1 MKIEQL
7 LFCDQS
13 TIRDFLPFTFTRP
26 SAELRAGILT
36 FAERWQRLLGIT
48 QVNYLTADYLQG
60 KYPYTGV
67 SEEVT
72 LFICANFLPT
82 PRFLEQVRSLEVGES
97 ITYQGRQLAFL
108 GKSITLSSIPS
119 IEWEEPLVLFEK
131 PTDLFT
137 YNDKA
142 IDFDFELLTKG
153 RTSAPLSPTNGFLG
167 DKANLFIEEGA
178 KVEFATLNCQ
188 KGKIYI
194 GKDAEVM
201 EGSHLRGSIALC
213 EHATVNMGAKLYGAT
228 TIGPYSKVGG
238 EISNSV
244 IWGYSNKG
252 HDGFLGN
259 SVLGQWCNL
268 GADTNVSNLKN
279 TYNTIQLWDYQKG
292 SYTSSGLQFC
302 GVLMGDHSKTAINTQ
317 INSGTT
323 VGVFANLFSAG
334 FPSKYIPNFAWG
346 ASAEK
351 YRLEEA
357 FAVAERVMA
366 RRGIAFDE
374 KEQHILQWLFD
385 NQ

>member
-36 FAERWQRLLGIT
+36 FAERWQRLLGVEKIAY
-48 QVNYLTADYLQG
+48 NTADYLSG
-60 KYPYTGV
+60 KYPK
-67 SEEVT
+67 SNT
-72 LFICANFLPT
+72 LEGTLSIYANFLPT
-82 PRFLEQVRSLEVGES
+82 PRLLEQLRSLKVGES
-97 ITYQGRQLAFL
+97 ITYQGRQLAFMNNGL
-108 GKSITLSSIPS
+108 TLSPISP
-119 IEWEEPLVLFEK
+119 IEWEEPLVVFEK

-142 IDFDFELLTKG
+142 IDFDFKLLTKG
-153 RTSAPLSPTNGFLG
+153 RTSVPLSPTNGFLG

-292 SYTSSGLQFC
+292 GYTSSGLQFC

-317 INSGTT
+317 LNSGTT
-323 VGVFANLFSAG
+323 IGVFANLFSAG

-366 RRGIAFDE
+366 RRGIAFDQ
-374 KEQHILQWLFD
+374 KEQDILQWLFD

>member
-36 FAERWQRLLGIT
+36 FAERWQRLLGVEKIAY
-48 QVNYLTADYLQG
+48 NTADYLSG
-60 KYPYTGV
+60 KYPK
-67 SEEVT
+67 SNT
-72 LFICANFLPT
+72 LEGTLSIYANFLPT
-82 PRFLEQVRSLEVGES
+82 RRLLEQLRSLKVGES
-97 ITYQGRQLAFL
+97 ITYQGRQLAFMNDGL
-108 GKSITLSSIPS
+108 TLS
-119 IEWEEPLVLFEK
+119 IEWEEPLVVFEK
-131 PTDLFT
+131 PTDIFT

-292 SYTSSGLQFC
+292 GYTSSGLQFC

-317 INSGTT
+317 LNSGTT

-346 ASAEK
+346 VSAEK
-351 YRLEEA
+351 YRLDEA

-366 RRGIAFDE
+366 RRGIAFDQ

>member
-1 MKIEQL
+1 MKIDRL
-7 LFCDQS
+7 LFEDKN
-13 TIRDFLPFTFTRP
+13 IIKDFFPLTFTRP
-26 SAELRAGILT
+26 LAELRAGVLT

-48 QVNYLTADYLQG
+48 QVDYLTADYLQG

-67 SEEVT
+67 LEEVT
-72 LFICANFLPT
+72 LFIYANFLPT

-108 GKSITLSSIPS
+108 GKSITLSSIPP
-119 IEWEEPLVLFEK
+119 IEWEEPLVVFEK

-167 DKANLFIEEGA
+167 DKADLFIEEGA

-201 EGSHLRGSIALC
+201 EGSHLRGPIALC

-292 SYTSSGLQFC
+292 GYSSSGLQFC

-317 INSGTT
+317 LNSGTT

-346 ASAEK
+346 ASADK
-351 YRLEEA
+351 YRLDEA

-366 RRGIAFDE
+366 RRGIAFDQ
-374 KEQHILQWLFD
+374 KEQDILQWLFD

>member
-36 FAERWQRLLGIT
+36 FAERWQRLLGVEKIAY
-48 QVNYLTADYLQG
+48 NTADYLSG
-60 KYPYTGV
+60 KYPK
-67 SEEVT
+67 SNT
-72 LFICANFLPT
+72 LEGTLSIYANFLPT
-82 PRFLEQVRSLEVGES
+82 PRFLEQLRSLEVGES
-97 ITYQGRQLAFL
+97 ITYQGRTLAFL
-108 GKSITLSSIPS
+108 GKSITLSSIPP
-119 IEWEEPLVLFEK
+119 IEWEEPLVVFEK

-137 YNDKA
+137 YNNKA

-292 SYTSSGLQFC
+292 GYTSSGLQFC

-317 INSGTT
+317 LNSGTT
-323 VGVFANLFSAG
+323 IGVFANLFSAG

-351 YRLEEA
+351 YRLDEA

-366 RRGIAFDE
+366 RRGIAFDQR
-374 KEQHILQWLFD
+374 EQHILQWLFD

>member
-1 MKIEQL
+1 MKIDRL
-7 LFCDQS
+7 LFEDKN
-13 TIRDFLPFTFTRP
+13 IIKDFFPLTFTRP
-26 SAELRAGILT
+26 SAELRAGVLT

-48 QVNYLTADYLQG
+48 QVDYLTADYLQG

-67 SEEVT
+67 SEKVT
-72 LFICANFLPT
+72 LSIYANFLPT
-82 PRFLEQVRSLEVGES
+82 PRFLEQLRSLEVGES

-142 IDFDFELLTKG
+142 IEFDFELLTKG

-201 EGSHLRGSIALC
+201 EGSHLRGPIALC

-292 SYTSSGLQFC
+292 DYTSSGLQFC

-323 VGVFANLFSAG
+323 IGVFANLFSAG

-374 KEQHILQWLFD
+374 KEQYILQWLFD

>member
-1 MKIEQL
+1 MKIERL
-7 LFCDQS
+7 LFEDKN
-13 TIRDFLPFTFTRP
+13 IIKDFFPFTFTRP
-26 SAELRAGILT
+26 SAELRTGILT
-36 FAERWQRLLGIT
+36 FSERWQRLLGIT
-48 QVNYLTADYLQG
+48 QVSYLTADYLQG

-72 LFICANFLPT
+72 LSIYANFLPT
-82 PRFLEQVRSLEVGES
+82 PRLLEQLHSLEVGES
-97 ITYQGRQLAFL
+97 ITYQGRTLAFV
-108 GKSITLSSIPS
+108 GKSITLSSIPP
-119 IEWEEPLVLFEK
+119 IEWEEPLVVFEK

-167 DKANLFIEEGA
+167 DRADLFIEEGA

-201 EGSHLRGSIALC
+201 EGSHLRGPIALC

-292 SYTSSGLQFC
+292 DYTSSGLQFC

-346 ASAEK
+346 TSADK
-351 YRLEEA
+351 YRLDEA

-366 RRGIAFDE
+366 RRGIAFDQR
-374 KEQHILQWLFD
+374 EQHILQWLFD

>member
-1 MKIEQL
+1 MKIERL
-7 LFCDQS
+7 LFEDKNI
-13 TIRDFLPFTFTRP
+13 IRDFFPFTFTRP

-36 FAERWQRLLGIT
+36 FSERWQRLLGIT
-48 QVNYLTADYLQG
+48 QVSYLTADYLQG

-72 LFICANFLPT
+72 LSIYANFLPT
-82 PRFLEQVRSLEVGES
+82 PRLLEQLRSLEVGES
-97 ITYQGRQLAFL
+97 ITYQGRMLAFV
-108 GKSITLSSIPS
+108 GKSITLSSIPP
-119 IEWEEPLVLFEK
+119 IEWEEPLVVFEK

-137 YNDKA
+137 YNEKA
-142 IDFDFELLTKG
+142 IDFDFKLLTQG
-153 RTSAPLSPTNGFLG
+153 RTSTPLSPTNGFLG
-167 DKANLFIEEGA
+167 DKADFFIEEGA

-201 EGSHLRGSIALC
+201 EGSHLRGPIALC

-292 SYTSSGLQFC
+292 GYSSSGLQFC

-317 INSGTT
+317 LNSGTT
-323 VGVFANLFSAG
+323 IGVFANLFSAG

-346 ASAEK
+346 VSADK
-351 YRLEEA
+351 YRLDEA
-357 FAVAERVMA
+357 FSVAERVMA

-374 KEQHILQWLFD
+374 KEQDILQWLFD

>member
-36 FAERWQRLLGIT
+36 FAERWQRLLGVEKIAY
-48 QVNYLTADYLQG
+48 NTADYLSG
-60 KYPYTGV
+60 KYPK
-67 SEEVT
+67 SNT
-72 LFICANFLPT
+72 LEGTLSIYANFLPT
-82 PRFLEQVRSLEVGES
+82 RRLLEQLRSLKVGES
-97 ITYQGRQLAFL
+97 ITYQGRQLAFMNDGL
-108 GKSITLSSIPS
+108 TLS
-119 IEWEEPLVLFEK
+119 IEWKEPLVVFEK
-131 PTDLFT
+131 PTDIFT

-153 RTSAPLSPTNGFLG
+153 RTSALLSPTNGFLG

-292 SYTSSGLQFC
+292 GYTSSGLQFC

-317 INSGTT
+317 LNSGTT

-346 ASAEK
+346 VSAEK
-351 YRLEEA
+351 YRLDEA

-366 RRGIAFDE
+366 RRGIAFDQ

>member
-36 FAERWQRLLGIT
+36 FAERWQRLLGVEKIAY
-48 QVNYLTADYLQG
+48 NTADYLSG
-60 KYPYTGV
+60 KYPK
-67 SEEVT
+67 SNT
-72 LFICANFLPT
+72 LEGTLSIYANFLPT
-82 PRFLEQVRSLEVGES
+82 PRLLEQLHSLKVGES
-97 ITYQGRQLAFL
+97 ITYQGRQLAFMNNGL
-108 GKSITLSSIPS
+108 TLSSIPP
-119 IEWEEPLVLFEK
+119 IEWEEPLVVFEK

-194 GKDAEVM
+194 GKDVEVM
-201 EGSHLRGSIALC
+201 EGSHLRGPIALC

-292 SYTSSGLQFC
+292 GYTSSGLQFC

-317 INSGTT
+317 LNSGTT

-351 YRLEEA
+351 YRLDEA

-366 RRGIAFDE
+366 RRGIAFDQ

>member
-1 MKIEQL
+1 MKIDRL
-7 LFCDQS
+7 LFEDKN
-13 TIRDFLPFTFTRP
+13 IIKDFFPLTFTRP

-48 QVNYLTADYLQG
+48 HVDYLTADYLQG

-72 LFICANFLPT
+72 LYIYANFLPT

-142 IDFDFELLTKG
+142 IEFDFELLTKG

-194 GKDAEVM
+194 GKDVEIM
-201 EGSHLRGSIALC
+201 EGSHLRGPIALC
-213 EHATVNMGAKLYGAT
+213 EHATINMGAKLYGAT

-279 TYNTIQLWDYQKG
+279 TYNTIQLWDYQRG
-292 SYTSSGLQFC
+292 DYTSSGLQFC

-374 KEQHILQWLFD
+374 KEQDILQWLFD
-385 NQ
+385 NR

>member
-36 FAERWQRLLGIT
+36 FAERWQRLLGVEKIAY
-48 QVNYLTADYLQG
+48 NTADYLSG
-60 KYPYTGV
+60 KYPK
-67 SEEVT
+67 SNT
-72 LFICANFLPT
+72 LEGTLSIYANFLPT
-82 PRFLEQVRSLEVGES
+82 PRLLEQLRSLKVGES
-97 ITYQGRQLAFL
+97 ITYQGRQLAFMNDGL
-108 GKSITLSSIPS
+108 TPSSIPP
-119 IEWEEPLVLFEK
+119 IEWEEPLVVFEK

-142 IDFDFELLTKG
+142 IDFDFKLLTKG
-153 RTSAPLSPTNGFLG
+153 RTSVPLSPTNGFLG

-292 SYTSSGLQFC
+292 GYTSSGLQFC

-323 VGVFANLFSAG
+323 IGVFANLFSAG

-366 RRGIAFDE
+366 RRGIAFDQR
-374 KEQHILQWLFD
+374 EQHILQWLFD

>member
-36 FAERWQRLLGIT
+36 FAERWQRLLGVEKIAY
-48 QVNYLTADYLQG
+48 NTADYLSG
-60 KYPYTGV
+60 KYPK
-67 SEEVT
+67 SNT
-72 LFICANFLPT
+72 LEGTLSIYANFLPT
-82 PRFLEQVRSLEVGES
+82 PRLLEQLRSLKVGES
-97 ITYQGRQLAFL
+97 ITYQGRQLAFMNNGL
-108 GKSITLSSIPS
+108 TLSPISP
-119 IEWEEPLVLFEK
+119 IEWEEPLVVFEK

-142 IDFDFELLTKG
+142 IDFDFKLLTKG
-153 RTSAPLSPTNGFLG
+153 RTSVPLSPTNGFLG

-292 SYTSSGLQFC
+292 GYTSSGLQFC

-317 INSGTT
+317 LNSGTT
-323 VGVFANLFSAG
+323 IGVFANLFSAG

-346 ASAEK
+346 VSAEK

-374 KEQHILQWLFD
+374 KEQDILQWLFD

>member
-1 MKIEQL
+1 MKIERL
-7 LFCDQS
+7 LFEDKNN
-13 TIRDFLPFTFTRP
+13 IKDFFPLTFTRP

-36 FAERWQRLLGIT
+36 FSERWQRLLGIT
-48 QVNYLTADYLQG
+48 QVSYLTADYLQG

-72 LFICANFLPT
+72 LSIYANFLPT
-82 PRFLEQVRSLEVGES
+82 PRLLEQLRSLEVGES
-97 ITYQGRQLAFL
+97 ITYQGRTLAFV
-108 GKSITLSSIPS
+108 GKSITLSSIPP

-142 IDFDFELLTKG
+142 IDFDFKLLTQG

-167 DKANLFIEEGA
+167 DKADLFIEEGA

-201 EGSHLRGSIALC
+201 EGSHLRGPIALC

-292 SYTSSGLQFC
+292 GYSSSGLQFC

-317 INSGTT
+317 LNSGTT
-323 VGVFANLFSAG
+323 IGVFANLFSAG

-346 ASAEK
+346 ASADK
-351 YRLEEA
+351 YRLDEA

-366 RRGIAFDE
+366 RRGIAFDQR
-374 KEQHILQWLFD
+374 EQHILQWLFD

>member
-36 FAERWQRLLGIT
+36 FAERWQRLLGVEKIAY
-48 QVNYLTADYLQG
+48 NTADYLSG
-60 KYPYTGV
+60 KYPK
-67 SEEVT
+67 SNT
-72 LFICANFLPT
+72 LEGTLSIYANFLPT
-82 PRFLEQVRSLEVGES
+82 PRLLEQLRSLKVGES
-97 ITYQGRQLAFL
+97 ITYQGRQLAFMNNGL
-108 GKSITLSSIPS
+108 TPSSIPP
-119 IEWEEPLVLFEK
+119 IEWEEPLVVFEK

-142 IDFDFELLTKG
+142 IDFDFKLLTKG
-153 RTSAPLSPTNGFLG
+153 RTSVPLSPTNGFLG

-292 SYTSSGLQFC
+292 GYTSSGLQFC

-323 VGVFANLFSAG
+323 IGVFANLFSAG

-366 RRGIAFDE
+366 RRGIAFDQ
-374 KEQHILQWLFD
+374 KEQEILQWLFD

>member
-1 MKIEQL
+1 MKIERL
-7 LFCDQS
+7 LFEDKN
-13 TIRDFLPFTFTRP
+13 IIKDFFPLTFTRP

-48 QVNYLTADYLQG
+48 QVDYLTADYLQG
-60 KYPYTGV
+60 KYPYIGV

-72 LFICANFLPT
+72 LSIYANFLPT
-82 PRFLEQVRSLEVGES
+82 PRLLEQLRSLEVGES
-97 ITYQGRQLAFL
+97 ITYQGRTLAFV

-131 PTDLFT
+131 PTDLFI

-153 RTSAPLSPTNGFLG
+153 RTSVPLSPTNGFLG
-167 DKANLFIEEGA
+167 DKADLFIEEGA
-178 KVEFATLNCQ
+178 KIEFATLNCQ

-201 EGSHLRGSIALC
+201 EGSHLRGPIALC

-279 TYNTIQLWDYQKG
+279 TYNTIHLWDYQKG
-292 SYTSSGLQFC
+292 GYTSSGLQFC

-346 ASAEK
+346 TSADK
-351 YRLEEA
+351 YRLDEA
-357 FAVAERVMA
+357 FSVAERVMA

-374 KEQHILQWLFD
+374 KEQDILQWLFD

>member
-1 MKIEQL
+1 MKIERL
-7 LFCDQS
+7 LFEDKNI
-13 TIRDFLPFTFTRP
+13 IRDFFPFTFTRP

-36 FAERWQRLLGIT
+36 FSERWQRLLGIT
-48 QVNYLTADYLQG
+48 QVSYLTADYLQG

-72 LFICANFLPT
+72 LSIYANFLPT
-82 PRFLEQVRSLEVGES
+82 PRLLEQLRSLEVGES
-97 ITYQGRQLAFL
+97 ITYKGKTLAFV
-108 GKSITLSSIPS
+108 GKSITLSSIPP
-119 IEWEEPLVLFEK
+119 IEWEEPLVVFEK

-142 IDFDFELLTKG
+142 IDFDFKLLTQG

-167 DKANLFIEEGA
+167 DKADLFIEEGA
-178 KVEFATLNCQ
+178 KIEFATLNCQ

-201 EGSHLRGSIALC
+201 EGSHLRGPIALC

-292 SYTSSGLQFC
+292 GYSSSGLQFC

-346 ASAEK
+346 TSADK
-351 YRLEEA
+351 YRLDEA

-366 RRGIAFDE
+366 RRGIAFDQR
-374 KEQHILQWLFD
+374 EQHILQWLFD

>member
-1 MKIEQL
+1 MKIERL
-7 LFCDQS
+7 LFEDKN
-13 TIRDFLPFTFTRP
+13 IIKDFFPLTFTRP

-48 QVNYLTADYLQG
+48 QVSYLTADYLQG

-72 LFICANFLPT
+72 LSIYANFLPT
-82 PRFLEQVRSLEVGES
+82 PRLLEQLHSLEVGES
-97 ITYQGRQLAFL
+97 ITYQGRMLAFV
-108 GKSITLSSIPS
+108 GKSITLSSIPP

-131 PTDLFT
+131 PTDFFT

-142 IDFDFELLTKG
+142 IDFDFKLLTQG

-167 DKANLFIEEGA
+167 DKADLFIEEGA

-201 EGSHLRGSIALC
+201 EGSHLRGPIALC

-292 SYTSSGLQFC
+292 DYTSSGLQFC

-323 VGVFANLFSAG
+323 IGVFANLFSAG

-346 ASAEK
+346 ASADK
-351 YRLEEA
+351 YRLDEA

-366 RRGIAFDE
+366 RRGIAFDQ
-374 KEQHILQWLFD
+374 KEQDILQWLFD

>member
-1 MKIEQL
+1 MKIDRL
-7 LFCDQS
+7 LFEDKN
-13 TIRDFLPFTFTRP
+13 IIKDFFPLTFTRP

-72 LFICANFLPT
+72 LFIYANFLPT

-142 IDFDFELLTKG
+142 IEFDFELLTKG

-167 DKANLFIEEGA
+167 DKANLFVEEGA

-292 SYTSSGLQFC
+292 DYTSSGLQFC

-351 YRLEEA
+351 YYLEEA

-374 KEQHILQWLFD
+374 KEQYILQWLFD

>member
-36 FAERWQRLLGIT
+36 FAERWQRLLGVEKIAY
-48 QVNYLTADYLQG
+48 NTADYLSG
-60 KYPYTGV
+60 KYPK
-67 SEEVT
+67 SNT
-72 LFICANFLPT
+72 LEGILSIYANFLPT
-82 PRFLEQVRSLEVGES
+82 PRLLEQLRSLKVGES
-97 ITYQGRQLAFL
+97 ITYQGRQLAFMNNGL
-108 GKSITLSSIPS
+108 TLSSIPP
-119 IEWEEPLVLFEK
+119 IEWEEPLVVFEK

-142 IDFDFELLTKG
+142 IDFDFKLLTEG
-153 RTSAPLSPTNGFLG
+153 HTSVPLSPTNGFLG

-201 EGSHLRGSIALC
+201 EGSHLRGSIVLC

-292 SYTSSGLQFC
+292 DYTSSGLQFC

-317 INSGTT
+317 LNSGTT

-366 RRGIAFDE
+366 RRGIAFDQ
-374 KEQHILQWLFD
+374 KEQDILQWLFE

>member
-36 FAERWQRLLGIT
+36 FAERWQRLLGVEKIAY
-48 QVNYLTADYLQG
+48 NTADYLSG
-60 KYPYTGV
+60 KYPK
-67 SEEVT
+67 SNT
-72 LFICANFLPT
+72 LEGTLSIYANFLPT
-82 PRFLEQVRSLEVGES
+82 PRLLEQLRSLKVGES
-97 ITYQGRQLAFL
+97 ITYQGRQLAFMNNGL
-108 GKSITLSSIPS
+108 TPSSIPP
-119 IEWEEPLVLFEK
+119 IVWEEPLVVFEK

-292 SYTSSGLQFC
+292 GYTSSGLQFC

-323 VGVFANLFSAG
+323 IGVFANLFSAG

-346 ASAEK
+346 VSAEK

-366 RRGIAFDE
+366 RRGIAFDQR
-374 KEQHILQWLFD
+374 EQHILQWLFD

>member
-36 FAERWQRLLGIT
+36 FAERWQRLLGVEKIAY
-48 QVNYLTADYLQG
+48 NTADYLSG
-60 KYPYTGV
+60 KYPK
-67 SEEVT
+67 SNT
-72 LFICANFLPT
+72 LEGTLSIYANFLPT
-82 PRFLEQVRSLEVGES
+82 PRLLEQLRSLKVGES
-97 ITYQGRQLAFL
+97 ITYQGRQLAFMNNGL
-108 GKSITLSSIPS
+108 TPSSIPP
-119 IEWEEPLVLFEK
+119 IVWEEPLVVFEK

-142 IDFDFELLTKG
+142 IDFDFKLLTEG
-153 RTSAPLSPTNGFLG
+153 RTSVPLSPTNGFLG

-178 KVEFATLNCQ
+178 KVEFVTLNCQ

-279 TYNTIQLWDYQKG
+279 TYNTIQLWDYQKSG
-292 SYTSSGLQFC
+292 YTSSGLQFC

-317 INSGTT
+317 LNSGTT

-366 RRGIAFDE
+366 RRGIAFDQ
-374 KEQHILQWLFD
+374 KEQEILQWLFD

>member
-1 MKIEQL
+1 M
-7 LFCDQS
+7 
-13 TIRDFLPFTFTRP
+13 
-26 SAELRAGILT
+26 
-36 FAERWQRLLGIT
+36 
-48 QVNYLTADYLQG
+48 
-60 KYPYTGV
+60 
-67 SEEVT
+67 
-72 LFICANFLPT
+72 
-82 PRFLEQVRSLEVGES
+82 
-97 ITYQGRQLAFL
+97 
-108 GKSITLSSIPS
+108 GKSITLSSIPP
-119 IEWEEPLVLFEK
+119 IEWEEPLVVFEK

-153 RTSAPLSPTNGFLG
+153 RTSVPLSPTNGFLG
-167 DKANLFIEEGA
+167 DKADLFIEEGA
-178 KVEFATLNCQ
+178 KIEFATLNCQ

-201 EGSHLRGSIALC
+201 EGSHLRGPIALC

-292 SYTSSGLQFC
+292 DYTSSGLQF
-302 GVLMGDHSKTAINTQ
+302 
-317 INSGTT
+317 
-323 VGVFANLFSAG
+323 
-334 FPSKYIPNFAWG
+334 
-346 ASAEK
+346 
-351 YRLEEA
+351 
-357 FAVAERVMA
+357 
-366 RRGIAFDE
+366 
-374 KEQHILQWLFD
+374 
-385 NQ
+385 

>member
-36 FAERWQRLLGIT
+36 FAERWQRLLGVEKIAY
-48 QVNYLTADYLQG
+48 NTADYLSG
-60 KYPYTGV
+60 KYPK
-67 SEEVT
+67 SNT
-72 LFICANFLPT
+72 LEGTLSIYANFLPT
-82 PRFLEQVRSLEVGES
+82 PRLLEQLRSLKVGES
-97 ITYQGRQLAFL
+97 ITYQGRQLAFMNNGL
-108 GKSITLSSIPS
+108 TLSSIPP
-119 IEWEEPLVLFEK
+119 IVWEEPLVVFEK

-142 IDFDFELLTKG
+142 IDFDFKLLTEG
-153 RTSAPLSPTNGFLG
+153 RTSVPLSPTNGFLG

-292 SYTSSGLQFC
+292 GYTSSGLQFC

-317 INSGTT
+317 LNSGTT

-346 ASAEK
+346 VSAEK
-351 YRLEEA
+351 YRLDEA
-357 FAVAERVMA
+357 FAVAERVMV
-366 RRGIAFDE
+366 RRGIAFDQR
-374 KEQHILQWLFD
+374 EQHILQWLFD